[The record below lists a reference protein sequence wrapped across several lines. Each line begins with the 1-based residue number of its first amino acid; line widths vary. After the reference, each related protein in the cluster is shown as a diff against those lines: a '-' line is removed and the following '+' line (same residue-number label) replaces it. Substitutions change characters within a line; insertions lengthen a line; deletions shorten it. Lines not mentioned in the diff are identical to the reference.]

1 MKNKYVFIL
10 SITLISSML
19 LALFSEGLKER
30 TALNKELDKKKNVLQ
45 SIGVNIQD
53 MTNEKIIESFT
64 QNVKEVTLDIS
75 GNIIDN
81 ITHNQLELTINKIN
95 GEAKYEYL
103 NVEYLPAYI
112 SDSRNA
118 IIIPVSGKGL
128 WSTLYGYF
136 AVDLTNYSTV
146 KGITFYQHGETPGL
160 GAEITK
166 DWFKSSFVGKELYL
180 ENELR
185 SISVLKPG
193 QANDADLYA
202 VDGISGATI
211 TSRGVEDLLKRDL
224 LRYEPFFRKNK

>member
-10 SITLISSML
+10 SITFISSML
-19 LALFSEGLKER
+19 LALFSEGLKEK
-30 TALNKELDKKKNVLQ
+30 TVLNKELDKKKNVLE
-45 SIGVNIQD
+45 SIGINIQNLS
-53 MTNEKIIESFT
+53 NEKIIKLFT

-75 GNIIDN
+75 GNVINNVSHD
-81 ITHNQLELTINKIN
+81 QLDLIINKIN
-95 GEAKYEYL
+95 GESKFEYL

-112 SDSRNA
+112 SNSKNA
-118 IIIPVSGKGL
+118 IIIPISGKGL
-128 WSTLYGYF
+128 WSTLYGYL

-166 DWFKSSFVGKELYL
+166 EWFKSGFIGKELYF
-180 ENELR
+180 ENQLK

-193 QANDADLYA
+193 QANNADLYA

-211 TSRGVEDLLKRDL
+211 TSRGVEDLLNRDL

>member
-45 SIGVNIQD
+45 SIGVDIQG
-53 MTNEKIIESFT
+53 MTQEKLIKSFT

-81 ITHNQLELTINKIN
+81 VSHHQLELNINKIN
-95 GEAKYEYL
+95 GQAKYEYL